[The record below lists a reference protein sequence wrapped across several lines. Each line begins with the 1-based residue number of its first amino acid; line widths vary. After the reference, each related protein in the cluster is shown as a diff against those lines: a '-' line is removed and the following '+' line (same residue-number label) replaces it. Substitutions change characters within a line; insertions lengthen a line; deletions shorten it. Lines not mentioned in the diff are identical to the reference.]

1 MTRTISPRWLL
12 IGAVGA
18 GIAWAGPAF
27 ATQVH
32 AHPEGLYSHQIAH
45 GFFAL
50 SMGILIYWLRQRRLV
65 KEPGW
70 RLIQFAALFFIL
82 WNADAMVAHYLDDH
96 SELLRIIDAGS
107 WHAAIVVAGSS
118 DLLTVLYYLVK
129 LDHLLCVPAIVLLTL
144 GLRQLLRTAQETRT

>member
-1 MTRTISPRWLL
+1 MTGTISPRWLL

-32 AHPEGLYSHQIAH
+32 AHPEGLYTHQIAH
-45 GFFAL
+45 AFFAV
-50 SMGILIYWLRQRRLV
+50 SMGILIYWLRQRGLV

-96 SELLRIIDAGS
+96 GEHFKIVDAGT
-107 WHAAIVVAGSS
+107 WHSAIQLAGGS
-118 DLLTVLYYLVK
+118 DVLIVLYYLVK
-129 LDHLLCVPAIVLLTL
+129 LDHLLCVPAIVLLTF
-144 GLRQLLRTAQETRT
+144 GLRQLLRTAQEAKT